1 MINMEAFRNAMKDF
15 EKMEG
20 TCKSLKSYV
29 GELDP
34 LPTDA
39 GPRNDSVVDP
49 SVVAQRRWILGKET
63 IQRMKDEK
71 NRLDREIQMLNAAW
85 WLNQNGK
92 KTLAANQRV
101 SSSVAS
107 EIKEREEALNGLKHS
122 YFGLCADRHAR
133 ALIQS
138 NIVEHI
144 DPIFESASANFSESS
159 GRRVADFVQEW
170 SKFSKTI
177 NLERCLTPYYPHA
190 PGDFIPLGAHR
201 DAAEHWNFYRR
212 YGDENFVIK
221 LNKAGGLIEPN
232 AFTPEGLNDLI
243 QLCGFIDRAKK
254 LYGPSISEI
263 QAIQESEKDLLNSPE
278 RAEFI
283 KSLSKGQA
291 EFRDLR
297 GSF

>member
-1 MINMEAFRNAMKDF
+1 
-15 EKMEG
+15 MEG
-20 TCKSLKSYV
+20 TSKSLKSYV